1 MFSRTQL
8 ARPKSHVFDAVEMQ
22 VVNIS
27 VPDKSMDVLGQ
38 VRSFF
43 YCLIRPCVH
52 NFLLLSIMCDATDSA

>member
-1 MFSRTQL
+1 MFSRTWL
-8 ARPKSHVFDAVEMQ
+8 ARPKSHVCDAVETQ

-43 YCLIRPCVH
+43 CRVH
-52 NFLLLSIMCDATDSA
+52 RFPLHSIMFDATDSA

>member
-1 MFSRTQL
+1 MFSRTWL
-8 ARPKSHVFDAVEMQ
+8 ARPKSHVCDAVETQ

-43 YCLIRPCVH
+43 YRVH
-52 NFLLLSIMCDATDSA
+52 QFSAALNHV

>member
-1 MFSRTQL
+1 MFSRTWL
-8 ARPKSHVFDAVEMQ
+8 ARPKSHVCDAVETQ

-43 YCLIRPCVH
+43 CCLIRPHVH
-52 NFLLLSIMCDATDSA
+52 SFLLLSTMFDATDSA